1 MKIFGGNVDLV
12 YGSHNPV
19 EGGGEQRTEGMRD
32 TREEILSGSV
42 LCCVKE
48 YEYLYEH

>member
-32 TREEILSGSV
+32 TREEIFVWKCFV
-42 LCCVKE
+42 LRE
-48 YEYLYEH
+48 RI